1 MGVHSSFVSS
11 LLSVAAVAA
20 DVASAADG
28 AATPDVGRCRV
39 IAAAAAAVVVVA
51 AAARAVPPTIFL
63 MSTCSRAETFPP
75 LWAHGLWI
83 GKGPEVRNRFISC

>member
-1 MGVHSSFVSS
+1 MFT
-11 LLSVAAVAA
+11 VAAVAA

-28 AATPDVGRCRV
+28 AATADVGRCRV
-39 IAAAAAAVVVVA
+39 IAAAAAVVVV
-51 AAARAVPPTIFL
+51 AARAVPPTIFL

-83 GKGPEVRNRFISC
+83 GKEPEARNRFISR